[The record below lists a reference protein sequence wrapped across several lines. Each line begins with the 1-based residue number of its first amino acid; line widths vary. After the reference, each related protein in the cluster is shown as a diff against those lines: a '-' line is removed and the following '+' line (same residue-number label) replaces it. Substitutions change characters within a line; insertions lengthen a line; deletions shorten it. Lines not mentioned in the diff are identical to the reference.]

1 MEGAQHFVRRPR
13 ITLKKAPLIPLCLV
27 IVLAALCA
35 LLMVLPLAP
44 FIHKLHWS
52 LMTIAAVIFIASTLY
67 NLLSFPFTPSEPL
80 KVFFKQTVDLDS
92 NTNRVYLEGVETYLR
107 HRIIDEIPSSGAS
120 GGVWC
125 SNKGI
130 RPLLHSCR
138 WTGAMPAVADTGLS
152 KLITY
157 SAKRIGDKDSAL
169 AQFTLRGKDTRACRI
184 YFDSTRVHSVHV
196 HGASRNGTMQPGYE
210 VRGNGV
216 SVIKLWSRTWNREW
230 IVDVDMGTN
239 ATAGNVDGRVACQWS
254 ENIDSRIPA
263 LEEVMTFIPKWAVV
277 TKADDGL
284 VEAWYKFS
292 I

>member
-1 MEGAQHFVRRPR
+1 MEGARIFVRELR
-13 ITLKKAPLIPLCLV
+13 IFLNKAPLIPAPSV

-35 LLMVLPLAP
+35 FLIVLPLAP

-52 LMTIAAVIFIASTLY
+52 LMTIIVAIFVGSTLY
-67 NLLSFPFTPSEPL
+67 NLLSFPFTSSEPL
-80 KVFFKQTVDLDS
+80 KVYFKQTVDLDA
-92 NTNRVYLEGVETYLR
+92 NTNRVYLEGVEMYLR
-107 HRIIDEIPSSGAS
+107 HPIIDEIPSSGAS

-125 SNKGI
+125 SDEGI
-130 RPLLHSCR
+130 RPLLGSCR
-138 WTGAMPAVADTGLS
+138 WSGAMPAVADTRFS

-157 SAKRIGDKDSAL
+157 SAKRIGDKNSTQ
-169 AQFTLRGKDTRACRI
+169 AQFTVRGKDTRACRI
-184 YFDSTRVHSVHV
+184 YFDSTRVHGVRV

-210 VRGNGV
+210 VREDGV

-230 IVDVDMGTN
+230 TVDVDMGTN
-239 ATAGNVDGRVACQWS
+239 ATAGKVDGRVACEWS

-263 LEEVMTFIPKWAVV
+263 LEEVMTFLPNWAVV

-284 VEAWYKFS
+284 VEAWYRFS